1 MLHRLRFIAGA
12 VLVLSTSSATAGDL
26 DRKLFSVS
34 GYGTLGAVHSSEK
47 NADFTSSILKPHG
60 AGYTHDWSFEVD
72 SRLALQLD
80 AHFTRDLSGVV
91 QTVIE
96 QGPDDSYKP
105 RVEWANLKYEFTPD
119 LSVRAGRIA
128 LSGFLM
134 SEYQKVG
141 YAMPWLRPPGLYTLS
156 PISSN
161 DGVDVMYRMYF
172 GETIATVQSY
182 LGQKDTDLPTYNGN
196 SGGGISEAR
205 DSFGVVHT
213 VESGR
218 LTARAAY
225 HQGRLTIASAKP
237 IFDAFRMFGAPGTV
251 IAERYELDDTPYR
264 IVSAGL
270 NYDQGDW
277 FLTGE
282 LAKLKTN
289 SLLGDRTNWYVSG
302 GYRINGFTP
311 YLIYSRGKPDS
322 ASSDPGL
329 PTTGLPPRTAV
340 LARGLNDVLNQVLNT
355 FTPKQTTIAIG
366 MRWDFMKN
374 AALKVQYDRL
384 HLGPNSAGS
393 LINVQPAFDR
403 GEKVHLLSVAVDFVF

>member
-1 MLHRLRFIAGA
+1 MLHRWRFIAGA
-12 VLVLSTSSATAGDL
+12 VLVFSTTSATAEEFN
-26 DRKLFSVS
+26 RKLFSLS

-60 AGYTHDWSFEVD
+60 AGYSHDWSFEVD

-80 AHFTRDLSGVV
+80 AQFTRDLSGVL

-96 QGPDDSYKP
+96 QGPDNSYKP
-105 RVEWANLKYEFTPD
+105 RMEWANLKYEFTPD

-141 YAMPWLRPPGLYTLS
+141 YAMPWLRPPGLYTLY

-161 DGVDVMYRMYF
+161 DGVDVIHRMYF
-172 GETIATVQSY
+172 GETLSTVQSY
-182 LGQKDTDLPTYNGN
+182 FGQKDTDLPVYDGN
-196 SGGGISEAR
+196 SGGSISKGR

-213 VESGR
+213 VENGR
-218 LTARAAY
+218 LTTRAAY
-225 HQGRLTIASAKP
+225 HQGRLTVAAAKP
-237 IFDAFRMFGAPGTV
+237 LFDAFRMFGAPGAA
-251 IAERYELDDTPYR
+251 IAERYELDNTPYWL
-264 IVSAGL
+264 VSVGL
-270 NYDQGDW
+270 NYDQGTW
-277 FLTGE
+277 FATGE

-289 SLLGDRTNWYVSG
+289 SLLGDRTNWYLGG

-340 LARGLNDVLNQVLNT
+340 LARELNDVLNQVLNALAAR
-355 FTPKQTTIAIG
+355 QTTIALG

-384 HLGPNSAGS
+384 HLGPDSAGP